1 MHHRPTDST
10 PKSLPASVAHKLA
23 PESEAMRA
31 SAVARVSGC
40 AHAWLL
46 TTALSALVSFCVQLQ
61 QGLAH
66 ERALA
71 EHEARMQQERQLR
84 VALEEQLRK
93 MSIADEVH
101 VIKLPT
107 TAAPKAVAP
116 KVAAAPATC
125 TAHAAA
131 RAAPAVSKG
140 RDADACVP
148 KAAPPRGCSS
158 SVPSKATSDGLDAID
173 AQLRRLQAR
182 HRDLEARL
190 GGSSPPTGGQ
200 PEDVMASDDY
210 F

>member
-1 MHHRPTDST
+1 
-10 PKSLPASVAHKLA
+10 
-23 PESEAMRA
+23 MRA

-116 KVAAAPATC
+116 KVAAAPPSQLAPTAVGGEAVPPATC

-140 RDADACVP
+140 RDADASVP